1 MFFCF
6 LFLFPFQL
14 GELGWW
20 CRDITVRGSK
30 NTEMLIQNCT
40 RDIISKGNTPP
51 NAISELKFALHFSL
65 ASSGLERHQRNCY
78 GVLSLYSLNIDIPK
92 VICLNS
98 IGLQ

>member
-1 MFFCF
+1 MVVQGYNSTG
-6 LFLFPFQL
+6 LKKYRNADT
-14 GELGWW
+14 ELYP
-20 CRDITVRGSK
+20 RHYIK
-30 NTEMLIQNCT
+30 ILYYI
-40 RDIISKGNTPP
+40 IISKGNTPP

-65 ASSGLERHQRNCY
+65 ASSGLERHQRNCC